1 MCRFITHLVFLLFIL
16 YNTAAFA
23 GELVLSGVYH
33 GSNLYVQNPHDGNNS
48 FCIKDIYVNGK
59 KHMDAPQASVFT
71 IDLSGLRENTQVK
84 IEIYHTDGCE
94 PKIINPNAIRV
105 KDEFQFIFLELDDHQ
120 VHWKAK
126 GEKKLGKYFIEKF
139 EHNNWIIERA
149 IDGRGDHNANEY
161 RKPIDHHAGENKYRL
176 KYLEISGKTYYSEVI
191 TYFSNREKITFA
203 PKKVNT
209 SLTFSRTTDYEIR
222 DAFGQKVL
230 SGRASE
236 VDCKSLKTGVYYISF
251 DNRTEK
257 FFKK

>member
-1 MCRFITHLVFLLFIL
+1 MCRFTIHLLVLFFISL
-16 YNTAAFA
+16 SPAWA

-33 GSNLYVQNPHDGNNS
+33 GSNIYVQNPHDGNKD

-71 IDLSGLRENTQVK
+71 IDLSSFKQNTQVK

-105 KDEFQFIFLELDDHQ
+105 KDEFQFIFLDIDDHQ
-120 VHWKAK
+120 LHWKAK

-139 EHNNWIIERA
+139 EHNNWVIERA
-149 IDGRGDHNANEY
+149 VDGRGDHHANEY
-161 RKPIDHHAGENKYRL
+161 RKPIDHHAGDNKYRL
-176 KYLEISGKTYYSEVI
+176 KYLEISGRTYYSEVI
-191 TYFSNREKITFA
+191 TFYSQREKITFA
-203 PKKVNT
+203 PKKVSNA
-209 SLTFSRTTDYEIR
+209 LTFSRTTDYEIR
-222 DAFGQKVL
+222 DVFGHKVL
-230 SGRASE
+230 SGRAVD
-236 VDCKSLKTGVYYISF
+236 VDCSSLKTGVYYISF